1 MAAARKM
8 SEDEDAELRNLEKQI
23 AELRLSKKQSF
34 EKARPI
40 NDELERIAER
50 ERECIDRHHRLTVE
64 KHDREKQQ
72 QTIQRLVEL
81 ESENEQL
88 KRENSKLKRDN
99 ISRTD
104 INHKLRRS
112 LDQAAKYSRQQRQ
125 KIIELSEQLSAEHE
139 LRLANVQTIS
149 ETAHSS
155 TVDEL
160 QKQLIRTT
168 ERLNETKE
176 ELSGT
181 RQRLTEVQERLTVAE
196 QVTAATQQRALQES
210 DNTEELQLE
219 LTQHHQ
225 STSHAGLS

>member
-1 MAAARKM
+1 MAVARKI
-8 SEDEDAELRNLEKQI
+8 SDDQDAEMRNLEKEI
-23 AELRLSKKQSF
+23 AELRSSKKELF

-40 NDELERIAER
+40 NEELERIAQR
-50 ERECIDRHHRLTVE
+50 ERQCVDELHRLTVE

-168 ERLNETKE
+168 ERLNKTRK

-181 RQRLTEVQERLTVAE
+181 RHRLTDVQERLTVAE

-225 STSHAGLS
+225 SASHAGLS

>member
-1 MAAARKM
+1 M

-88 KRENSKLKRDN
+88 KREN

-104 INHKLRRS
+104 IINKLKHS
-112 LDQAAKYSRQQRQ
+112 LNQAAKSSRQQRQ

-139 LRLANVQTIS
+139 MRLANVQAIS

-181 RQRLTEVQERLTVAE
+181 RKRLTDVQERLTVAE

>member
-1 MAAARKM
+1 MAAAIKM
-8 SEDEDAELRNLEKQI
+8 SEDEDAELRNLEKEI
-23 AELRLSKKQSF
+23 AELRSSKKQSF

-40 NDELERIAER
+40 NDELERIAQR

-64 KHDREKQQ
+64 KHDREKQR

-88 KRENSKLKRDN
+88 KREN

-104 INHKLRRS
+104 IINKLKHS
-112 LDQAAKYSRQQRQ
+112 LNQAAKSSRQQRQ

-139 LRLANVQTIS
+139 LRLANVQAIS

-210 DNTEELQLE
+210 DITEELQLE

>member
-1 MAAARKM
+1 MAAAIKM
-8 SEDEDAELRNLEKQI
+8 SDDQNAEMRNLEKEI
-23 AELRLSKKQSF
+23 AELRSSKKELF

-40 NDELERIAER
+40 NEELERIAQR
-50 ERECIDRHHRLTVE
+50 ERQCVNELHRLTVE
-64 KHDREKQQ
+64 KHDREKQR

-88 KRENSKLKRDN
+88 KREN

-104 INHKLRRS
+104 IINKLKHS
-112 LDQAAKYSRQQRQ
+112 LNQAAKSSRQQRQ

-139 LRLANVQTIS
+139 LRLANVQAIS
-149 ETAHSS
+149 ETAHNI
-155 TVDEL
+155 TNDEL

-181 RQRLTEVQERLTVAE
+181 RQRLAEVQERLTVAE

>member
-1 MAAARKM
+1 MAAAIKM
-8 SEDEDAELRNLEKQI
+8 SEDEDAELRNLEKEI
-23 AELRLSKKQSF
+23 AELRSSKKQSF

-40 NDELERIAER
+40 NDELERIAQR

-64 KHDREKQQ
+64 KHDREKQR

-88 KRENSKLKRDN
+88 KREN

-104 INHKLRRS
+104 IINKLKHS
-112 LDQAAKYSRQQRQ
+112 LNQAAKSSRQQRQ

-139 LRLANVQTIS
+139 MRLANVQAIS
-149 ETAHSS
+149 ETAHNS

-168 ERLNETKE
+168 ERLNKTKE

-181 RQRLTEVQERLTVAE
+181 RQRLTDVQERLTVAE

-225 STSHAGLS
+225 STPHAGLS

>member
-1 MAAARKM
+1 MAEARKV
-8 SEDEDAELRNLEKQI
+8 SEDEDAELRNLDNEI
-23 AELRLSKKQSF
+23 AELRSSKKELF

-40 NDELERIAER
+40 NEELERIAER
-50 ERECIDRHHRLTVE
+50 ERQCVDRQHRLAVE
-64 KHDREKQQ
+64 KHDREKQP

-88 KRENSKLKRDN
+88 KREN

-104 INHKLRRS
+104 IINKLKHS
-112 LDQAAKYSRQQRQ
+112 LNQAAKSSRQQRQ

-139 LRLANVQTIS
+139 LRLANVQAIS
-149 ETAHSS
+149 ETAHNI
-155 TVDEL
+155 TNDEL

-210 DNTEELQLE
+210 DITEELQLE

>member
-1 MAAARKM
+1 MAAAIKM

-64 KHDREKQQ
+64 KHDREKQR

-88 KRENSKLKRDN
+88 KREN

-104 INHKLRRS
+104 IINKLKHS
-112 LDQAAKYSRQQRQ
+112 LNQAAKSSRQQRQ

-139 LRLANVQTIS
+139 LRLANVQAIS
-149 ETAHSS
+149 ETAHNI
-155 TVDEL
+155 TNDEL

-210 DNTEELQLE
+210 DITEELQLE

>member
-23 AELRLSKKQSF
+23 ADLRLSKKQSF

-64 KHDREKQQ
+64 KHDRKKQQ

-88 KRENSKLKRDN
+88 KRENSTLKREN

-104 INHKLRRS
+104 INDKLKHS
-112 LDQAAKYSRQQRQ
+112 LNQAAKSSRQQRQ

-139 LRLANVQTIS
+139 LRLANVQAIS
-149 ETAHSS
+149 ETAHNI
-155 TVDEL
+155 TNDEL

-181 RQRLTEVQERLTVAE
+181 RQRLMEVQERLTVAE

-210 DNTEELQLE
+210 DITEELQLE

-225 STSHAGLS
+225 SASHAGLS

>member
-1 MAAARKM
+1 MAVARKI
-8 SEDEDAELRNLEKQI
+8 SDDQDAEMRNLEKEI
-23 AELRLSKKQSF
+23 AELRSSKKELF

-40 NDELERIAER
+40 NEELERIAQR
-50 ERECIDRHHRLTVE
+50 ERQCVDELHRLTVE

-168 ERLNETKE
+168 ERLNKTRK

-181 RQRLTEVQERLTVAE
+181 RHRLTDVQERLTVAE

>member
-1 MAAARKM
+1 MWPPQAT
-8 SEDEDAELRNLEKQI
+8 RNLEKEI
-23 AELRLSKKQSF
+23 AELRSSKKELF
-34 EKARPI
+34 EKSKPI
-40 NDELERIAER
+40 NDELERIAQR
-50 ERECIDRHHRLTVE
+50 ERECIDRQHRLTVE

-72 QTIQRLVEL
+72 QTVQRLLEL
-81 ESENEQL
+81 ESEIEQL
-88 KRENSKLKRDN
+88 KRENSTLKREN

-104 INHKLRRS
+104 INNKLRRL

-125 KIIELSEQLSAEHE
+125 K
-139 LRLANVQTIS
+139 NVQAIS

-210 DNTEELQLE
+210 DITELELTTLQLE

-225 STSHAGLS
+225 SSTRAGLS

>member
-1 MAAARKM
+1 MAAAIKM
-8 SEDEDAELRNLEKQI
+8 SEDEDAELRNLEKEI
-23 AELRLSKKQSF
+23 AELRSSKKQSF

-40 NDELERIAER
+40 NDELERIAQR

-64 KHDREKQQ
+64 KHDREKQR

-88 KRENSKLKRDN
+88 KREN

-104 INHKLRRS
+104 IINKLKHS
-112 LDQAAKYSRQQRQ
+112 LNQAAKSSRQQRQ

-139 LRLANVQTIS
+139 LRLANVQAIS
-149 ETAHSS
+149 ETAHNI
-155 TVDEL
+155 TNDEL

-168 ERLNETKE
+168 ERLNKTKE

-181 RQRLTEVQERLTVAE
+181 RQRLTDVQERLTVAE